1 MDAVTLEGTDAQSGD
16 RSQLTARV
24 IHESREVVLEV
35 PSLTDHIG
43 GALLSTNSFYELEF
57 LRRLK
62 AILRPGSLVI
72 DVGANIGN
80 HSLFFA
86 IECACRVVAYEPVP
100 STAEILVRNIDLNFS
115 YGLIEARR
123 IALGAAAGS
132 ARLKRLPENNVGG
145 AQLVADSSGSMPL
158 SSLDQEHFDMP
169 VSLIKIDAEGMDLEI
184 LRGGVDIIERDRPL
198 LSFEAVTGTEREAS
212 REMMLSI
219 GYAGLGVFN
228 ATPTY
233 LYAPAASTE
242 EIQRFL
248 QTRAELEI
256 LQQEDVNFMKTD
268 IARNLRYTKR
278 LMNDHIAQGHQIFK

>member
-1 MDAVTLEGTDAQSGD
+1 MDAVTVEGADRQSGD
-16 RSQLTARV
+16 KSQLAARV
-24 IHESREVVLEV
+24 IHEMREVVLEV
-35 PSLTDHIG
+35 PSITDHIG
-43 GALLSTNSFYELEF
+43 AALLSNNSFYELDF
-57 LRRLK
+57 LRQLK

-86 IECACRVVAYEPVP
+86 IECACRVIAYEPVS
-100 STAEILVRNIDLNFS
+100 STADILNRNIDLNFS
-115 YGLIEARR
+115 YGLIEPRR

-145 AQLVADSSGSMPL
+145 AQLVSDGFGSIPL
-158 SSLDQEHFDMP
+158 SSLDQEYFDMP
-169 VSLIKIDAEGMDLEI
+169 VSLIKIDAEGMDFEVLS
-184 LRGGVDIIERDRPL
+184 GGMDLIERDRPL
-198 LSFEAVTGTEREAS
+198 LSFEAATGTEREAL

-242 EIQRFL
+242 EICRFL
-248 QTRAELEI
+248 QKQGELEI
-256 LQQEDVNFMKTD
+256 LKREDVNLMRAD
-268 IARNLRYTKR
+268 IDRNLRYTNR
-278 LMNDHIAQGHQIFK
+278 LVNNHIANEHRAL